1 MDIAEIQKRAHA
13 TASEKGWW
21 ASERS
26 LLECIALMHSELSE
40 AVEAWRD
47 VEPQQGTVVP
57 ALRAVAPPPRHGR
70 TCRIEACH
78 PKPEG
83 VAAEFADTIIRIA
96 DACEHYGIPLA
107 EAIEAKLAYNET
119 RPYRHGGKRA

>member
-13 TASEKGWW
+13 TAREKGWW

-47 VEPQQGTVVP
+47 GEEILWFGIGLGG
-57 ALRAVAPPPRHGR
+57 A
-70 TCRIEACH
+70 
-78 PKPEG
+78 KPEG

>member
-47 VEPQQGTVVP
+47 GGGQPDLWYRHSGALHP
-57 ALRAVAPPPRHGR
+57 ALDRGA
-70 TCRIEACH
+70 TCRAGLCQ

-96 DACEHYGIPLA
+96 DACEHYDIPLA